1 MRVSKIFRLD
11 AAVEAAVYR
20 VVQEALTTAHR
31 HGNGQTSVVLKETQH
46 SMVLTITDPASTRR
60 NREGSAQVVS
70 YLYSP
75 PGKYPT
81 SYPPGASG

>member
-1 MRVSKIFRLD
+1 
-11 AAVEAAVYR
+11 
-20 VVQEALTTAHR
+20 
-31 HGNGQTSVVLKETQH
+31 
-46 SMVLTITDPASTRR
+46 MVLTITDPASTRR